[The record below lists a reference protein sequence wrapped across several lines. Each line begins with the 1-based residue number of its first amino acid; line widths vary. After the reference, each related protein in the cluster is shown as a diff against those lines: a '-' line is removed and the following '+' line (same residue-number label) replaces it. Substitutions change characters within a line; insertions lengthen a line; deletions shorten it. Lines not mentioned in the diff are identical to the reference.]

1 MAYIV
6 KQKGRNNRV
15 AVCLAVNAYDP
26 EKRQARQR
34 RTYLGVYDEKT
45 GELLLGRNCPEPDAA
60 TIALLA
66 QKKIKYLGN
75 KADPPG
81 RKPTGWKKGKTASIF
96 SGPDGRDFEIVE
108 VGRMRVLTALAEK
121 SGLTQALRVAFGAE
135 DGGRLLSLAIHQ
147 VCEQEALY
155 LAESWLEETG
165 TPTAKGFSK
174 SSLNRLLGKV
184 GTNENARAMFL
195 RAWIKQNGKP
205 ASLIHDTTSL
215 STCAEV
221 LTDAEWGDNGNREKR
236 PLINLALVMG
246 RDDGLPLWYRA
257 IPGSVP
263 DVSTLTLTKKLLA
276 EYGLSE
282 AEYSLD
288 RGYYNKAN
296 IIKLLKGEA
305 DFTIGV
311 PFSNE
316 QSKRIARE
324 NLNALK
330 TVQRSFIY
338 AGERLRHVLCDYEIE
353 LEKGKSMVLPAH
365 LYLNPQCRE
374 ECLARLEKTVL
385 ELETQAARREF
396 NCAQDAWNWVADNA
410 RWMSNLLTVSTRKGK
425 IRIIRKPNAIPQAA
439 RHFGLTLILT
449 SKKQATRE
457 ETLASYRCR
466 DAVEKLFDVY
476 KNATGNKR
484 LRCSKDDSAA
494 GRIFL
499 AFLSVTLDSL
509 LAAKLRSSKM
519 EKTHS
524 VREVLA
530 ALRKVKQ
537 FKTPIGRR
545 HQMEVPGKTRLILKG
560 MGLANLFGS

>member
-6 KQKGRNNRV
+6 KQKGRNNQV

-26 EKRQARQR
+26 KKRQARQR

-81 RKPTGWKKGKTASIF
+81 RKPTGWRKGKASSIS
-96 SGPDGRDFEIVE
+96 SGPDGRGFEVVE

-121 SGLTQALRVAFGAE
+121 SGLTQALLAAFGAE

-147 VCEQEALY
+147 VCEREALY

-165 TPTAKGFSK
+165 APMDKGFSK
-174 SSLNRLLGKV
+174 SSLNRLV
-184 GTNENARAMFL
+184 GEVGSNENARAMFL
-195 RAWIKQNGKP
+195 RAWIERNGKP
-205 ASLIHDTTSL
+205 AALIHDTTSL
-215 STCAEV
+215 STYAEE
-221 LTDAEWGDNGNREKR
+221 LTDAEWGYNRDREKL
-236 PLINLALVMG
+236 PQINLALVMG
-246 RDDGLPLWYRA
+246 RDDGLPLWYRT

-263 DVSTLTLTKKLLA
+263 DVSTLALTRELLV
-276 EYGLSE
+276 EHGLSE

-288 RGYYNKAN
+288 RGYYSNDN
-296 IIKLLKGEA
+296 IVELLNGEA

-311 PFSNE
+311 PFTNE
-316 QSKRIARE
+316 QSRRIARE
-324 NLNALK
+324 NLNGLK
-330 TVQRSFIY
+330 TVRRSFLH
-338 AGERLRHVLCDYEIE
+338 AGERLRHVSCDYEIE
-353 LEKGKSMVLPAH
+353 LEKGKTTVLPAH
-365 LYLNPQCRE
+365 LYFNPQRRE

-385 ELETQAARREF
+385 ELEAQSVKREF
-396 NCAQDAWNWVADNA
+396 KCAQDAWKWIADNA
-410 RWMSNLLTVSTRKGK
+410 KRMSKLLTVSTRKGK
-425 IRIIRKPNAIPQAA
+425 SRVVRKPNALTQAA
-439 RHFGLTLILT
+439 SHFGLTLILT
-449 SKKQATRE
+449 SKKRATKE
-457 ETLASYRCR
+457 ETLANYRCR

-494 GRIFL
+494 GRVFL
-499 AFLSVTLDSL
+499 AFLSVTIHSL
-509 LAAKLRSSKM
+509 LAVKLRSSKM

-537 FKTPIGRR
+537 FKTPVGRR
-545 HQMEVPGKTRLILKG
+545 HQMEVPKKTRLVLER